1 MEKNYEEII
10 KKLAANVRHLT
21 GRGPTSIHSSEFDR
35 RIIVSMDFEIARR

>member
-10 KKLAANVRHLT
+10 KKLAANVERLT
-21 GRGPTSIHSSEFDR
+21 GKGPTFTHSSEFDR